1 MSYGLDATHDLL
13 EISADLVRFAPIPG
27 LEEAARV
34 LLTIWESLQLVEVRV
49 LFMLSLVPSF
59 NVLCTASLSRWF
71 MLSFLLV

>member
-34 LLTIWESLQLVEVRV
+34 LLTIWDSLQLVEVRV
-49 LFMLSLVPSF
+49 FFMLSLVPSF
-59 NVLCTASLSRWF
+59 
-71 MLSFLLV
+71 